1 MSDVEQAI
9 IEGRPYG
16 AAWGLQ
22 RFIHDTIWMAR
33 YPLPNRSIESLNFFL
48 TEYSIR
54 IEKEVIHE
62 LLLRSQVADLCVSSS
77 HATTPVNLQLTIP
90 PEFLTNNSR
99 AASRFWLKLARER
112 AVIWEDVKFK
122 IQRDFVAAKFPA
134 DKNYDVSPLFN
145 RYLIDHNGRE
155 VMEHYMSFYDHTG
168 WDGKPKSAIPLP
180 PLPPWPHLTKTESPD
195 DNDEGES
202 D

>member
-1 MSDVEQAI
+1 MNN
-9 IEGRPYG
+9 GKPYG
-16 AAWGLQ
+16 AGEGLVRWQ
-22 RFIHDTIWMAR
+22 HETIWLSDKPR
-33 YPLPNRSIESLNFFL
+33 IQQIFEYLLS
-48 TEYSIR
+48 EYSIR

-90 PEFLTNNSR
+90 TQYLVNNSR

-112 AVIWEDVKFK
+112 AVIWEDVKFR
-122 IQRDFVAAKFPA
+122 IRRDFAAAKLPP
-134 DKNYDVSPLFN
+134 NNSVNMTPLFT
-145 RYLIDHNGRE
+145 RWFAHPSNGE
-155 VMEHYMSFYDHTG
+155 VMEHFVSFYDHTG

-180 PLPPWPHLTKTESPD
+180 PLPPWPHLAKTESSD